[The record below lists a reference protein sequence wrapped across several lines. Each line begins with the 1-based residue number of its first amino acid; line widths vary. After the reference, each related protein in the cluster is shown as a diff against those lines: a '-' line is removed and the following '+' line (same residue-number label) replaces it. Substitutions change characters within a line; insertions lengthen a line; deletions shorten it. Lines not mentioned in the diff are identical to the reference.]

1 MADSLPTEAPSN
13 GVEALV
19 RDGVEEQRAKG
30 LIPTPNRVKDY
41 LLPIVERGDRKT
53 EEVRLRARPNP
64 PGQPVER
71 VERSTPEMER
81 EFKRRLAR
89 RGHDPLPG
97 AENGWVT
104 TRKPIESTAPTMERV
119 ADARTAIAKSR
130 MRKRLRLLL
139 SKPDWRE
146 KLMAVNPL
154 ALNGMLGEGKQKH
167 AEQVVRTIIRDSC
180 RVFGEWLAEPKRK
193 LHFHR

>member
-1 MADSLPTEAPSN
+1 VADSLPTEAPSN

-89 RGHDPLPG
+89 KGHEPLPG
-97 AENGWVT
+97 AENGWIT
-104 TRKPIESTAPTMERV
+104 TRKPIESTAPSRLAVQSKRDAV
-119 ADARTAIAKSR
+119 ARSR
-130 MRKRLRLLL
+130 FRRRYRLLVSL
-139 SKPDWRE
+139 PDWRA
-146 KLMAVNPL
+146 KLMTVNPL
-154 ALNGMLGEGKQKH
+154 AINGTLGPEKQKH
-167 AEQVVRTIIRDSC
+167 AEQVIRQIVSDSD
-180 RVFGEWLAEPKRK
+180 RVFGSWLAEPKRK